1 MYNLEKGLI
10 GKILGN
16 SWAQL
21 RKKKKAGAPG
31 WLRREA

>member
-21 RKKKKAGAPG
+21 RKKKAGAPG